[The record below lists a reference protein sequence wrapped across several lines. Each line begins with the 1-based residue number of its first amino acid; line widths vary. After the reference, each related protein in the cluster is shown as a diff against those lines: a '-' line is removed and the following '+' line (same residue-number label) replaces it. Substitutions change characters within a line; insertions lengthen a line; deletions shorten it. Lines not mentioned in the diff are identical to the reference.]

1 MAAGRQY
8 TTLRFSGGVGHIT
21 GVIKTAQGVFPQHST
36 RTISKQFARANAIAH
51 RSGSLTIDV
60 KATLGEAGL
69 EALAAKFCELAR
81 PEYEHIAGVFLIDA
95 CIDKARASLLR
106 GF

>member
-81 PEYEHIAGVFLIDA
+81 PLSPDSRRLSFRLP
-95 CIDKARASLLR
+95 CMLPARSIGLET
-106 GF
+106 